1 MVDLEKWVGNTSLNR
16 VLALDSTYSN
26 KDYPRIK
33 NRKVLCYVYAWSK
46 NNTFRV
52 PVLLIV
58 KFKILFR
65 WFEFPD
71 LEKYKSVQN

>member
-33 NRKVLCYVYAWSK
+33 NRKVDSYNTCYK
-46 NNTFRV
+46 NFN
-52 PVLLIV
+52 I
-58 KFKILFR
+58 
-65 WFEFPD
+65 
-71 LEKYKSVQN
+71 